1 MTLLSI
7 LLISPGPKEQEHV
20 TVDSPGGPA
29 MLDETLVNEIFEKTT
44 PRFQDNSNSSPSL
57 NFPSPVVEP
66 KVN

>member
-1 MTLLSI
+1 M
-7 LLISPGPKEQEHV
+7 

-44 PRFQDNSNSSPSL
+44 PRFQDNSNSSPTL
-57 NFPSPVVEP
+57 KFPSPVVEP